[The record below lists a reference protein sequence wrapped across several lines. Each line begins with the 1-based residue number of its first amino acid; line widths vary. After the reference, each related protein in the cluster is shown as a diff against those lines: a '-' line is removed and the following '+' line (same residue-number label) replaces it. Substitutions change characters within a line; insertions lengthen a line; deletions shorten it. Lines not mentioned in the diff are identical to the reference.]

1 MSDTKTLIEELF
13 ENGTM
18 VMGPSRHHP
27 ADIVGTFPPELIP
40 KLHAERKAEIEKVQF
55 MTGDWVTENEVPAT
69 PRNPSYVDRAKASM
83 KLSAAGT
90 WVCAVPNSVDVPLL
104 TYDPFSHQ
112 WMYVLAEGA
121 YGILRSKGW
130 EGDRLALTGL
140 MTMIGVEREF
150 RHTIIRPADGSR
162 NDEFH
167 AVNEERH
174 GTEWVHVDRWRFRRA

>member
-1 MSDTKTLIEELF
+1 VSEPKTLIEELF

-18 VMGPSRHHP
+18 VMGPSRHNP
-27 ADIVGTFPPELIP
+27 ADTVGTFPSDLIP
-40 KLHAERKAEIEKVQF
+40 RLHAERKAEVEKLQF
-55 MTGDWVTENEVPAT
+55 MAGDWLTENEVPAT
-69 PRNPSYVDRAKASM
+69 PRNPAYVDRSNASM
-83 KLSAAGT
+83 KISAAGT
-90 WVCAVPNSVDVPLL
+90 WICAVRNAVEVPLI
-104 TYDPFSHQ
+104 TYDPFSRQ

-150 RHTIIRPADGSR
+150 RHTIIRPPSSA

-174 GTEWVHVDRWRFRRA
+174 GAEWVHVDRWRFRRA